1 MGSARAPVASSGTWP
16 AWTCRVSKD
25 QFGVV
30 SVIGFPCLSAL
41 LMYDE
46 WSREVRGAPHARCGD
61 TNKVSPRL
69 RCAVIWRTAWSSPG
83 APHRGGGLPV
93 SEPGLGADTH
103 DLSPTIGRA
112 PSHR

>member
-41 LMYDE
+41 LTYDE
-46 WSREVRGAPHARCGD
+46 WSRKVRGAPHARCGD
-61 TNKVSPRL
+61 TNKGVSALALRRPVAHRLVLTRGTPPR
-69 RCAVIWRTAWSSPG
+69 WRVAGQRAGAW
-83 APHRGGGLPV
+83 R
-93 SEPGLGADTH
+93 
-103 DLSPTIGRA
+103 
-112 PSHR
+112 

>member
-1 MGSARAPVASSGTWP
+1 
-16 AWTCRVSKD
+16 
-25 QFGVV
+25 
-30 SVIGFPCLSAL
+30 
-41 LMYDE
+41 MYDE

-112 PSHR
+112 PSHRNVRLSSRTRAAGNPPRAAVRYAGWPSRPP